1 MREERLGLAMLGFE
15 RKQAAMKLRPPLPCD
30 GKLIVQRYKCFDR
43 TEEVYWL
50 IKRNHGLTTAELFDL
65 VHFAHGDFTY
75 SLQTLVERG
84 RVTAVDLGRA
94 KTYYPAPRT
103 S

>member
-1 MREERLGLAMLGFE
+1 MSETRLGLALLGFE
-15 RKQAAMKLRPPLPCD
+15 WKQATMKLRPPLLYD
-30 GKLIVQRYKCFDR
+30 GKLVVQRYKCFNR
-43 TEEVYWL
+43 AEEIYWL

-84 RVTAVDLGRA
+84 RVTAVD
-94 KTYYPAPRT
+94 
-103 S
+103 

>member
-43 TEEVYWL
+43 T
-50 IKRNHGLTTAELFDL
+50 
-65 VHFAHGDFTY
+65 
-75 SLQTLVERG
+75 
-84 RVTAVDLGRA
+84 
-94 KTYYPAPRT
+94 
-103 S
+103 